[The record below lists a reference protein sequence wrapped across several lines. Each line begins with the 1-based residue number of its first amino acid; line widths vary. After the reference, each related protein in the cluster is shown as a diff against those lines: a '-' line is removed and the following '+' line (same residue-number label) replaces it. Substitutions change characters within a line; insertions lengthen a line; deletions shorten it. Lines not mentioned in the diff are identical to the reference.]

1 MWRKLSVL
9 GIGAG
14 FAACVV
20 HADDGYDCGTEEIYD
35 CYVEYSPGYGYER
48 VCEVVFQP
56 AICIDVIDDDPPPR
70 PRYTRPYT
78 SGTSGSG
85 GDTGSA
91 GSSYAEA
98 GAAGAS
104 GEGGEGGASGA
115 GGSDGSDSDD
125 FDFPC
130 ERDAQCGTGLCID
143 GQCFYACEDETG
155 CGTADLCVPVDG
167 VSICQPDP
175 EPVVECTRS
184 SECGFEQICM
194 NAACHDSCG
203 ETSDCTN
210 ELDRCLD
217 GVCVP
222 DRRAVS
228 ECLLDRE
235 CPDGSVCIDAR
246 CTEL

>member
-1 MWRKLSVL
+1 MWRKLSFLV
-9 GIGAG
+9 IGAA

-20 HADDGYDCGTEEIYD
+20 HADDAYDCGTEEVYD
-35 CYVEYSPGYGYER
+35 CYVEYSPGYGYSR
-48 VCEVVFQP
+48 VCDVIIQP
-56 AICIDVIDDDPPPR
+56 AICIDVVDDDPPPR
-70 PRYTRPYT
+70 YRPPIVSDT
-78 SGTSGSG
+78 SGGSG
-85 GDTGSA
+85 GDATGSS
-91 GSSYAEA
+91 GSASA
-98 GAAGAS
+98 GAAGSA
-104 GEGGEGGASGA
+104 GQGGTSGA
-115 GGSDGSDSDD
+115 GGDGGSAGAPSTGED

-143 GQCFYACEDETG
+143 GACFYACEDDTG
-155 CGTADLCVPVDG
+155 CGTADVCLAVDA
-167 VSICQPDP
+167 VSVCQPNP
-175 EPVVECTRS
+175 EPAIECMRS
-184 SECGFEQICM
+184 VECGFEQICM
-194 NAACHDSCG
+194 NAACHDSCA
-203 ETSDCTN
+203 ETADCTN